1 MCYNDIELSAQI
13 LPPILGLI
21 VNIIGGDL
29 YDWLRRE
36 SLLIIMNKIFIW
48 APKFLREI
56 ATPSISNC

>member
-1 MCYNDIELSAQI
+1 MVWCGSTNGHKNYMCYNDIELSAQI

-36 SLLIIMNKIFIW
+36 SLLIIMNKIFI
-48 APKFLREI
+48 
-56 ATPSISNC
+56 